1 MIPKII
7 HYCWFGGNP
16 LPESAKKCI
25 ASWRKF
31 LPDYEIWQWS
41 EEELVSSNPN
51 DFRTLGV
58 RRGARASTNDNQNS
72 LSPALPNREGDNKR
86 EGEKLYDK
94 ILPFDVN
101 SIPYTQQAYEA
112 KKYAFV
118 SDYARFWILYKYGG
132 LYFDTDVEVIKPLDD
147 IIERGPFMGI
157 EVRAKEGEYPEVAPG
172 LGLGVT
178 PGHELYKVLLD
189 KYATLRFLNEDGTLN
204 QKTIVK
210 YNTEV
215 LQEQGLLPSNDLQ
228 EVAGVWI
235 YPADYFNPL
244 DSLTGKLKLT
254 DNTRSIHWY
263 MNSWSDSSAIRQW
276 LSRMSHR
283 IFGTK
288 LNQIRKMFN

>member
-25 ASWRKF
+25 ASWRKY
-31 LPDYEIWQWS
+31 LPDYQIWQWS
-41 EEELVSSNPN
+41 EKPSHDNANHNPN
-51 DFRTLGV
+51 G
-58 RRGARASTNDNQNS
+58 
-72 LSPALPNREGDNKR
+72 LSPIHPLG
-86 EGEKLYDK
+86 EGEKNGKENDLFDK
-94 ILPFDVN
+94 ILGFDVN

-132 LYFDTDVEVIKPLDD
+132 LYFDTDVEIIKPMDD

-157 EVRAKEGEYPEVAPG
+157 EVKVKEGEYPQVNPG

-178 PGHELYKVLLD
+178 PGHNLYKVLLN
-189 KYATLRFLNEDGTLN
+189 KYATLRFLNEDGSLN

-210 YNTEV
+210 YSTEV
-215 LQEQGLLPSNDLQ
+215 LQEHGLQPSNDLQ

-235 YPADYFNPL
+235 YPPDYFNPL

-263 MNSWSDSSAIRQW
+263 MNSWSDSSAFRQW

-283 IFGTK
+283 MFGMSIHNIKKCFNRTK
-288 LNQIRKMFN
+288 

>member
-1 MIPKII
+1 MLPKII

-25 ASWRKF
+25 ASWKKY
-31 LPDYEIWQWS
+31 LPDYQIKEWN
-41 EEELVSSNPN
+41 E
-51 DFRTLGV
+51 
-58 RRGARASTNDNQNS
+58 DN
-72 LSPALPNREGDNKR
+72 
-86 EGEKLYDK
+86 
-94 ILPFDVN
+94 FDVN

-132 LYFDTDVEVIKPLDD
+132 LYFDTDVEIIKPIDD
-147 IIERGPFMGI
+147 IIDRGPFMGI
-157 EVRAKEGEYPEVAPG
+157 EVRAKEGEYPQVAPG

-228 EVAGVWI
+228 EVAGIWI

-244 DSLTGKLKLT
+244 DSLTGKLVLT
-254 DNTRSIHWY
+254 NNTRSIHWY
-263 MNSWSDSSAIRQW
+263 MNSWSDSSAFRQW

-283 IFGTK
+283 LFGMK
-288 LNQIRKMFN
+288 LHQLKHK